1 MGASSST
8 IDDAGGTLTTANGSG
23 IGLRMMRE
31 RAARIGA
38 AITMDARPGR
48 WSTVRLE
55 MPTVTGPSAR

>member
-1 MGASSST
+1 MTGHPAIQLGRAAVITGAG
-8 IDDAGGTLTTANGSG
+8 DG

-38 AITMDARPGR
+38 AITLDSRPGR

-55 MPTVTGPSAR
+55 MPTVNGPPAR